1 MAIFNNNNIRVV
13 QQGTREYPPKSGI
26 IAKRTTFFIGIDIPG
41 DDNDIED
48 PE

>member
-26 IAKRTTFFIGIDIPG
+26 IVKRTTFFIGIDIPG
-41 DDNDIED
+41 DDNDVED